1 MLFFTY
7 DLEHYR
13 DRLRGFYIDFEA
25 EAPGPL
31 LATSDE
37 VIEAIG
43 GVDEI
48 TARYADAYRAFAETA
63 CDLDDGHATARVVDR
78 LLAG

>member
-1 MLFFTY
+1 
-7 DLEHYR
+7 
-13 DRLRGFYIDFEA
+13 
-25 EAPGPL
+25 
-31 LATSDE
+31 
-37 VIEAIG
+37 
-43 GVDEI
+43 VDEI